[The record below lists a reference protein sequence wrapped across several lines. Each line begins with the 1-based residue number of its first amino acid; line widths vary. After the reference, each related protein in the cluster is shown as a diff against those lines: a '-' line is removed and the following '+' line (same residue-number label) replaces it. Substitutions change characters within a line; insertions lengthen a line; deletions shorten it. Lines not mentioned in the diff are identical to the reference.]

1 LTIVINTLD
10 NDYHEFFAFTYRI
23 CRYCRRSACFERMF
37 FFGLVTILKRF
48 KLPSFRFPHEGHG

>member
-10 NDYHEFFAFTYRI
+10 NDYHEFFAFTYCF
-23 CRYCRRSACFERMF
+23 CRYRRRSACTERMF
-37 FFGLVTILKRF
+37 FFGFLTFLKRF